1 MKIVQTIITL
11 VILACTLS
19 LNAQD
24 THNPDI
30 QKRLDAFIDLT
41 NQKKYSEAFDL
52 MYPKMFD
59 HVSKQELIDMMASM
73 DNGLSL
79 QISNRQITKFSSP
92 FQEGD
97 ETFVRLDYTA
107 DMTVDVSKGGMFDY
121 PKATL
126 GILQQFQATYGEA
139 NVDWNEAEK
148 RYTIKADK
156 AMMAIK
162 GREGVW
168 YLVEINPD
176 QMDLMQSLFSE
187 PVVNALVKVK

>member
-11 VILACTLS
+11 VILAFTLGLS
-19 LNAQD
+19 AQV

-59 HVSKQELIDMMASM
+59 HVSKQELIDLTSPK
-73 DNGLSL
+73 DSGLSL
-79 QISNRQITKFSSP
+79 QITNHQNTRFSAP
-92 FQEGD
+92 FQDGS
-97 ETFVRLDYTA
+97 ETFVRLDFNA
-107 DMTVDVSKGGMFDY
+107 DIIVDVTKGGMFDY

-126 GILQQFQATYGEA
+126 GILQQFQATYGEE

-148 RYTIKADK
+148 QYTIKADK

-162 GREGVW
+162 GNEGVW
-168 YLVEINPD
+168 YLAEINPD
-176 QMDLMQSLFSE
+176 QMELMESLFSE
-187 PVVNALVKVK
+187 PVVNALVKVQ